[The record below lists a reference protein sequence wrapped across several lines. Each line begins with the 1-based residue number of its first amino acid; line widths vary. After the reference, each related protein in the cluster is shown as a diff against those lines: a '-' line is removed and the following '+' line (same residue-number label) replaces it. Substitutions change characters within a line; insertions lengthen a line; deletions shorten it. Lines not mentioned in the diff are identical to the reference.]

1 MKRLITYLFVMA
13 AALYSFGAVVRV
25 KVTGLE
31 SPDAATVTIA
41 SYTYLET
48 MNVSSNGEYSFPD
61 VPDGTHSVKIEAGGY
76 ASSTSQTVVVDNGN
90 VMSSEPVKLNIAKLS
105 ESTDEWS
112 FSWQEDGS
120 PAGYTQTS
128 HVNKPVEID
137 FLGKKIVPADVP
149 SFTILEK
156 DYHIYLDND
165 GEAWTQ
171 EYAYRL
177 VETLKTLPIN
187 YEARQY
193 SLFHLTSDH
202 LADDIT
208 VTDMG
213 DGYEVTISKDVFY
226 YANPFLVDLDGVRGR
241 LFSKRLHHALTN
253 FVTDFGNDASAA
265 NTILEKRFGCQIL
278 DVNYEEL
285 TKGITDEKETHFQ
298 DFFPSEIV
306 SIINMLE
313 ELPEGF
319 HATQHLKY
327 LLRRIN
333 GMPHPLYPEAAAVA
347 WPVDNGYIE
356 FTEKAFGGN
365 NENEETLR
373 LILHEKSHFLWAF
386 VFSDEIKNE
395 WIKIGGWYQ
404 DPATENWLTT
414 KDVEFVSAYAH
425 AHNPDEDMAESIAF
439 YLKNPDKLKSR
450 APEKYDFICNRIMH
464 GTRYISRIPDHLTFE
479 VLNLYPDYDYPG
491 KIKSLKVA

>member
-1 MKRLITYLFVMA
+1 MKRLITSFLVIV
-13 AALYSFGAVVRV
+13 AALNSFGAKVQV
-25 KVTGLE
+25 KVSGLE
-31 SPDAATVTIA
+31 SPDAAIVTIA

-48 MNVSSNGEYSFPD
+48 LTVNTDGEYSFPN
-61 VPDGTHSVKIEAGGY
+61 VPDGTHYVKIEAGGY
-76 ASSTSQTVVVDNGN
+76 ASSQSQTVVVDNGN
-90 VMSSEPVKLNIAKLS
+90 VNPSVPIKLNVTKQS
-105 ESTDEWS
+105 GNTDEWS
-112 FSWQEDGS
+112 FSWEEDGS

-149 SFTILEK
+149 SFTILDR

-165 GEAWTQ
+165 KETWTQ

-177 VETLKTLPIN
+177 VETLKTLPVN
-187 YEARQY
+187 YESRPYA
-193 SLFHLTSDH
+193 LFHLTPEH

-241 LFSKRLHHALTN
+241 LYSKRLHHAMTN
-253 FVTDFGNDASAA
+253 FVTDFGNDAFAA
-265 NTILEKRFGCQIL
+265 NAILEKRFGCQIL
-278 DVNYEEL
+278 DINYEEL
-285 TKGITDEKETHFQ
+285 TKGITDEKDTHFRS
-298 DFFPSEIV
+298 FFPSEIV

-319 HATQHLKY
+319 HATSHLKY
-327 LLRRIN
+327 LVRRIN
-333 GMPHPLYPEAAAVA
+333 GMPHPIYPEAAAVS

-373 LILHEKSHFLWAF
+373 LILHEKAHFLWAF

-395 WIKIGGWYQ
+395 WIKIGGWY
-404 DPATENWLTT
+404 
-414 KDVEFVSAYAH
+414 
-425 AHNPDEDMAESIAF
+425 
-439 YLKNPDKLKSR
+439 
-450 APEKYDFICNRIMH
+450 
-464 GTRYISRIPDHLTFE
+464 
-479 VLNLYPDYDYPG
+479 
-491 KIKSLKVA
+491 